1 MNGNEAGKN
10 IQNKKRTE
18 KKKKQFKCVT
28 NLEKKVQNF
37 YLGSRSVTEEK
48 GGRK

>member
-1 MNGNEAGKN
+1 MNGNEAGNN

-18 KKKKQFKCVT
+18 KKQFKCVT

-37 YLGSRSVTEEK
+37 YLGSRSVTEGK